1 MENFYLNS
9 NLGNL
14 IKTKDTALIE
24 NLSVPGKATLSFSF
38 DIGLIDM
45 SGYTRIAWFPYVT
58 GQNYMQFS
66 INYVGGTWYATVSN
80 EYSGELKVNLMIYSA
95 YIKNN

>member
-1 MENFYLNS
+1 
-9 NLGNL
+9 
-14 IKTKDTALIE
+14 
-24 NLSVPGKATLSFSF
+24 
-38 DIGLIDM
+38 M

-80 EYSGELKVNLMIYSA
+80 EYSGELKVDLMIYSA